1 MPKSLKSAKM
11 MAPLKEKY
19 FTFAYGLLT
28 TRVCNQEVIFNS
40 KRYKFLR
47 DALKFYIWCW
57 SMYALVAG
65 INHNAWFLS

>member
-40 KRYKFLR
+40 KRYQE
-47 DALKFYIWCW
+47 
-57 SMYALVAG
+57 V
-65 INHNAWFLS
+65 